1 MPEQKNMAIFTT
13 KRDVPYL
20 VDEEM
25 AQLLLDSHPEPEQ
38 QEVVTECARIFE
50 TMNIRTVKSEVLRD
64 GQG

>member
-1 MPEQKNMAIFTT
+1 MPEQKNMSIFTT

-64 GQG
+64 DQG